1 MEATWIKWWKSKDAW
16 TIIGAGLLAMAI
28 AFCAAYFLYWP
39 WNLIGAIIPCI
50 PAGIIIRKTII
61 KIFIKKL
68 SEDKTIEEP

>member
-1 MEATWIKWWKSKDAW
+1 METVTVKWWKSKDAC

-50 PAGIIIRKTII
+50 PAGTIIRKMII
-61 KIFIKKL
+61 KLFTKKE
-68 SEDKTIEEP
+68 S

>member
-1 MEATWIKWWKSKDAW
+1 METTWVKWWNSKDAW
-16 TIIGAGLLAMAI
+16 TIICTALVALVLS
-28 AFCAAYFLYWP
+28 FCAAYFLYWP

-68 SEDKTIEEP
+68 SDNKTTEGP